1 MHLSH
6 CCCHCSL
13 LVCDQ
18 ILHRLSFELLGEALA
33 KQIAQWTL
41 DKKTG
46 FRPGGVIVLCSLL
59 RHLTLKEFLH
69 LGVVNCQGCLM
80 EC

>member
-1 MHLSH
+1 M
-6 CCCHCSL
+6 
-13 LVCDQ
+13 
-18 ILHRLSFELLGEALA
+18 A

-59 RHLTLKEFLH
+59 RHLNLKEFLH
-69 LGVVNCQGCLM
+69 LGVVNCQGCQM

>member
-1 MHLSH
+1 M
-6 CCCHCSL
+6 
-13 LVCDQ
+13 
-18 ILHRLSFELLGEALA
+18 A
-33 KQIAQWTL
+33 KQITQWTL

-69 LGVVNCQGCLM
+69 LGVVNCLGCLM